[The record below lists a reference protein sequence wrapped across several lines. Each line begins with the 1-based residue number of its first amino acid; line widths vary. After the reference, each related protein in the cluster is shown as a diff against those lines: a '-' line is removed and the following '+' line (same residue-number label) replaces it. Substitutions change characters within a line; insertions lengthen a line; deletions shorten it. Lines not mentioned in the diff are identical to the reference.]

1 MYFDFKVSKSLVWS
15 AWEIRLAGASR
26 PIERVNADKTDVV
39 LFIYCSDVVKLH
51 LLLSRLFIYIFSKLV
66 YHKMTYIRRF

>member
-39 LFIYCSDVVKLH
+39 LFIYCSVDGYRQDLQDDAD
-51 LLLSRLFIYIFSKLV
+51 
-66 YHKMTYIRRF
+66 